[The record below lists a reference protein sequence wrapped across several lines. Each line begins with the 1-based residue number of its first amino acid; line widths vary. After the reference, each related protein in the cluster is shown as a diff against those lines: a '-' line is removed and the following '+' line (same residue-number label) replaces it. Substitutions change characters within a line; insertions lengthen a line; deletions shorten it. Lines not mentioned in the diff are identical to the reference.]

1 MEGSPMERPN
11 AILQAVNVEPE
22 IDIAQAM
29 RHAMTQHG
37 KSAFAQLSDIWR
49 LRFGPGKLSPKEYYY
64 YRLYDDDSFSPEEK
78 RRFLGKSRWDRVY
91 RTCNQLDWWA
101 LAHDKLAYY
110 AMLQG
115 QNLPAPENRALFH
128 RFRQSGDL
136 PTLTSKDMLA
146 DYLRTNMIYPVFAKP
161 VTGIRSAGVSSLKQY
176 SPEDDTLALFDG
188 RTVSVDDYVQEV
200 EIYRE
205 DGYLFQEPLRP
216 HENIAALSGGR
227 LTTMRLIVGLEADG
241 PSLMHA
247 LWKVPVGLNPADNFW
262 RPGNLLGALDPETGR
277 VSRLISGV
285 GPDQQ
290 DVSCHPDTEAR
301 LLDVTLPDWTAAVA
315 VCLKAA
321 TMFPGLRLQAWDV
334 ALTDHGPIL
343 LEVNI
348 GGDFNLPQL
357 ALAQG
362 IMSKTFE
369 DFLSRSA
376 CDQAKAA

>member
-1 MEGSPMERPN
+1 MERPN
-11 AILQAVNVEPE
+11 AILQTVNVEPE
-22 IDIAQAM
+22 IDIARAM

-49 LRFGPGKLSPKEYYY
+49 LRFGPGKLQPKEYYY
-64 YRLYDDDSFSPEEK
+64 YRLYDDDCFSHEEK
-78 RRFLGKSRWDRVY
+78 RRFLGKSRWGQVY
-91 RTCNQLDWWA
+91 RTCNQPDWWA

-110 AMLQG
+110 ALLQG

-128 RFRQSGDL
+128 KYRQCGDL
-136 PTLTSKDMLA
+136 PALTSKSMLA
-146 DYLRTNMIYPVFAKP
+146 DHLRTAMVYPVFAKP
-161 VTGIRSAGVSSLKQY
+161 VTGIRSTGVSSLKHY
-176 SPEDDTLALFDG
+176 SAADDTLTLYDG
-188 RTVSVDDYVQEV
+188 RVVNVDDYVQEV
-200 EIYRE
+200 ETYTQ

-216 HENIAALSGGR
+216 HDTIAVLSGDR
-227 LTTMRLIVGLEADG
+227 LTTMRLIVGLDADG

-262 RPGNLLGALDPETGR
+262 RPGNLLGALDTETGR
-277 VSRLISGV
+277 VRRMISGV

-290 DVSCHPDTEAR
+290 DVNCHPDTEAK
-301 LLDVTLPDWTAAVA
+301 LLDVTLPDWGAAVS

-334 ALTDHGPIL
+334 ALTDRGPVL

-357 ALAQG
+357 ALAEG
-362 IMSKTFE
+362 IMSNAFE
-369 DFLSRSA
+369 DFLTRSSNK
-376 CDQAKAA
+376 QAKAA